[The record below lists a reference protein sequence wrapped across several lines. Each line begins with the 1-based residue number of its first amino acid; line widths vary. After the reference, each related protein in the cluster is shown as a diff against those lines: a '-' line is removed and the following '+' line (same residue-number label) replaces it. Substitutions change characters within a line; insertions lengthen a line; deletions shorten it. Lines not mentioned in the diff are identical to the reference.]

1 MHVLDDVE
9 DLLHQQRRK
18 THGGLVQHQHGGV
31 AHQGAAHGQHLLL
44 AAGHGTGQLLPALF
58 QAGEQLK
65 DFFFVGADGGGGLRI
80 AAHIQVL
87 LHGHVQEHMAA
98 FRHMGQ
104 ALLHDLVR
112 ADALD
117 ALALVQH
124 ITRFGVQQAGDG
136 LQGGGFSC
144 TVGTDQGDDLAL
156 VDLE

>member
-1 MHVLDDVE
+1 
-9 DLLHQQRRK
+9 
-18 THGGLVQHQHGGV
+18 
-31 AHQGAAHGQHLLL
+31 
-44 AAGHGTGQLLPALF
+44 
-58 QAGEQLK
+58 
-65 DFFFVGADGGGGLRI
+65 
-80 AAHIQVL
+80 
-87 LHGHVQEHMAA
+87 MAA

-156 VDLE
+156 VDLERDVLHGVDVAVIHIDIVYFQHRLCHCSALLNPRFLRRSYL